1 MDFIDEQH
9 IALFEVRKDRS
20 KVSRTLDGWTA
31 GSFDVRAQLIGNH
44 GGKGGLA
51 QARRP
56 REQDMVRNVATL
68 LRSLNQDGKRL
79 LDLRLAEIVS

>member
-9 IALFEVRKDRS
+9 IAFFEVRKDRS

-51 QARRP
+51 QARGPENRIWSATSP
-56 REQDMVRNVATL
+56 RSW
-68 LRSLNQDGKRL
+68 RSLNQDASDSLIFVWPR
-79 LDLRLAEIVS
+79 